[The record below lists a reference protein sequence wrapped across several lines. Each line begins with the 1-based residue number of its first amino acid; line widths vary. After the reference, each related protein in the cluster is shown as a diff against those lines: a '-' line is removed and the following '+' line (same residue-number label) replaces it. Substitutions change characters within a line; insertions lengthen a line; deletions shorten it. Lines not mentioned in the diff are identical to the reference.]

1 MRHAIL
7 TVVLAGSVV
16 APASA
21 QSLADRYQERNEG
34 GRYSAEAQGIPAGYL
49 PAPGMCRVWYD
60 GRPPGHQPRAT
71 SCPDAERVASRD
83 RAARVVY
90 GGDRQPWGDRAGDP
104 WTPRSVSPRLAYPDR
119 GYPYDSEART
129 VPYEQGFKDGRDKG
143 RDDRSDD
150 KRFDPTRH
158 GRYESADHGYDK
170 RYGSKDEYRDTYRE
184 GFRAGYAE
192 GYRGVMMTRSES

>member
-60 GRPPGHQPRAT
+60 GRPPGHQRPGKMG
-71 SCPDAERVASRD
+71 SS
-83 RAARVVY
+83 
-90 GGDRQPWGDRAGDP
+90 
-104 WTPRSVSPRLAYPDR
+104 
-119 GYPYDSEART
+119 
-129 VPYEQGFKDGRDKG
+129 QGF
-143 RDDRSDD
+143 
-150 KRFDPTRH
+150 
-158 GRYESADHGYDK
+158 
-170 RYGSKDEYRDTYRE
+170 RE
-184 GFRAGYAE
+184 GTGLS
-192 GYRGVMMTRSES
+192 TT

>member
-104 WTPRSVSPRLAYPDR
+104 WTPRSVSPRSPSR
-119 GYPYDSEART
+119 PGP
-129 VPYEQGFKDGRDKG
+129 F
-143 RDDRSDD
+143 
-150 KRFDPTRH
+150 
-158 GRYESADHGYDK
+158 
-170 RYGSKDEYRDTYRE
+170 
-184 GFRAGYAE
+184 
-192 GYRGVMMTRSES
+192 